1 MSQHSHEE
9 RVRLRAYEIWL
20 NEGKPEGREQRHWEM
35 AREIVGYED
44 AYQSTLVPVS
54 GSAGEPVEPSLA
66 FQSQGELPTLTDQ
79 GDSNSGPSRSP
90 PTATAAA
97 PKRAAAKR
105 AAKPAEPGVGTGKET
120 RKRTGGTPQRPI

>member
-20 NEGKPEGREQRHWEM
+20 NEGKPEGRDQRHWEM

-44 AYQSTLVPVS
+44 AHRSTLMPVS

-66 FQSQGELPTLTDQ
+66 FQSQGDLPTLTDQ
-79 GDSNSGPSRSP
+79 GDSNPGPSRSP
-90 PTATAAA
+90 PTATATA
-97 PKRAAAKR
+97 PKRAVAKR
-105 AAKPAEPGVGTGKET
+105 SAKPAEPGVGAGKET
-120 RKRTGGTPQRPI
+120 RKRPGGTPQRPI